1 MMENQWVQWV
11 PLFGFGSVVTILIA
25 IFGVGI
31 GLWRNASIAHR
42 NISENIDRVESRL
55 ESRLGGRI
63 DNLGAEVH
71 ELRVEVREL
80 STGVSAM
87 KIDLAVAKTDLKWI
101 RNQMGGPAG

>member
-42 NISENIDRVESRL
+42 NISENIDRV